1 MSVNSSKFD
10 RELKFTYLWMREL
23 QTVVTRN
30 LCNICSVF
38 RFITPDPKSKHLNTT
53 HHHLQPVSV
62 LLVCYQVTGLAFQL
76 SSRLL
81 FHEEDVFI
89 VSEYWNL
96 DQSLIQ
102 LKIVLGDMKP
112 LKFILEKKLQNFLFW
127 LNLVIASGHD
137 RQSETGISLVP
148 RVDHSR
154 LGLSH
159 LKCPYCTLC
168 LWKYLQ

>member
-1 MSVNSSKFD
+1 MKD
-10 RELKFTYLWMREL
+10 L
-23 QTVVTRN
+23 QTAITRN

-62 LLVCYQVTGLAFQL
+62 LLVCYQVMGLAFLL

-81 FHEEDVFI
+81 LQEDDMFI
-89 VSEYWNL
+89 VSEYWKSWPEFDTVKNC
-96 DQSLIQ
+96 
-102 LKIVLGDMKP
+102 P
-112 LKFILEKKLQNFLFW
+112 WWYETLKFIFEKKLQNFLFL

-137 RQSETGISLVP
+137 RQFETGISFVP

-159 LKCPYCTLC
+159 PKCPYCIPC
-168 LWKYLQ
+168 LWNYLQ